1 MIPINFNESWHE
13 HVYHLFYSDTKINL
27 LKEYFKNNKDVLVP
41 SLINI
46 FRPFNIDINNIKGI
60 IINDTPEV
68 NSNGLLFG
76 TNDLTNKS
84 IHNVEINLK
93 STIYRDNI
101 EWKLDHT
108 LEKWCNQGFLLLNMH
123 LTYPYTQYNNL
134 HYIYRYFTLEILR
147 IVYNRQADIP
157 ILSMGRTVNNILRG
171 YNLINIV
178 YGISP
183 GNDNFLIEDCLV
195 DYRNLVKRLYNI
207 NINY

>member
-13 HVYHLFYSDTKINL
+13 HVYHLFYSDEKINL
-27 LKEYFKNNKDVLVP
+27 LKEHLKADRHVLIP

-60 IINDTPEV
+60 IINKRPEV
-68 NSNGLLFG
+68 NSNGILFG

-84 IHNVEINLK
+84 IHNVETNLK
-93 STIYRDNI
+93 NTIYKDNK

-108 LEKWCNQGFLLLNMH
+108 LEKWSNQGFLLLNMH
-123 LTYPYTQYNNL
+123 LIYPHSSVYQI
-134 HYIYRYFTLEILR
+134 HEYFTLEILK
-147 IVYNRQADIP
+147 IVYNIHPNLP
-157 ILSMGRTVNNILRG
+157 ILSLSTYVNDILQR
-171 YNLINIV
+171 YNLTNIV

-183 GNDNFLIEDCLV
+183 ESDNFLVEDCLIN
-195 DYRNLVKRLYNI
+195 YKNLVKRLYNI